1 MQNDIINK
9 LIKQA
14 NKLPT
19 LEYNNNLIIFK
30 DNIDATIREVKRRL
44 GILQTL
50 KAEID
55 YQLTLSHTDEEEF
68 NKNYY

>member
-1 MQNDIINK
+1 MDTGIQK
-9 LIKQA
+9 LIQLA
-14 NKLPT
+14 NKLPI
-19 LEYNNNLIIFK
+19 LEYNSNPILFR
-30 DNIDATIREVKRRL
+30 DNIDATIREVKHRL

-68 NKNYY
+68 I

>member
-1 MQNDIINK
+1 MGKEIIHQ
-9 LIKQA
+9 LIQQA

-19 LEYNNNLIIFK
+19 LKYSSDPVVFI
-30 DNIDATIREVKRRL
+30 DNIEDTIREVKQRL

-55 YQLTLSHTDEEEF
+55 YQLTLNHTEDEEF
-68 NKNYY
+68 T